1 MFEITPNLNPND
13 QTPLY
18 IQLYQYLL
26 KEIETGRIPQGTRLP
41 SIRKLADHL
50 GIGKN
55 TVDAAYQQLIAEGFI
70 LSKPKSGLYVAE
82 FDEQF
87 FTPSQDSGSKFSHL
101 EAAQPLAITYPFDF
115 RHGHID
121 KDHFP
126 VTIGEN

>member
-50 GIGKN
+50 GIG
-55 TVDAAYQQLIAEGFI
+55 
-70 LSKPKSGLYVAE
+70 
-82 FDEQF
+82 
-87 FTPSQDSGSKFSHL
+87 
-101 EAAQPLAITYPFDF
+101 
-115 RHGHID
+115 
-121 KDHFP
+121 
-126 VTIGEN
+126 